1 MIVFLKHSIASASA
15 LASSST
21 RIIGG
26 SLAPSDRYPYVV
38 NLEPIGCGG
47 SLIAPD
53 VVLTAAH
60 CKDAY
65 YEVHVGKTN
74 LNHAWTGEIIQ
85 AYTSILH
92 PNYNEIIQH
101 DNDFM
106 LILLSQPVDVVS
118 QFLALN
124 TDPAIPFTNEELTVM
139 GWGNTDPIAS
149 NYPDDLLET
158 NLIYE
163 TNEDC
168 ESRSGYY
175 PTIDGDVFE
184 DMMGKVSENMMC
196 AIGNGTDSC
205 QGDSGG
211 PLILKGD
218 DATKDVQVGV
228 VSWGNGECMTL
239 TF

>member
-1 MIVFLKHSIASASA
+1 
-15 LASSST
+15 
-21 RIIGG
+21 
-26 SLAPSDRYPYVV
+26 
-38 NLEPIGCGG
+38 
-47 SLIAPD
+47 
-53 VVLTAAH
+53 
-60 CKDAY
+60 
-65 YEVHVGKTN
+65 
-74 LNHAWTGEIIQ
+74 
-85 AYTSILH
+85 
-92 PNYNEIIQH
+92 
-101 DNDFM
+101 M
-106 LILLSQPVDVVS
+106 LILLSQPVTAVS

-124 TDPAIPFTNEELTVM
+124 ADPAIPFINEELTVM
-139 GWGNTDPIAS
+139 GWGDTNTDPTAMIL
-149 NYPDDLLET
+149 PDDLLET

-175 PTIDGDVFE
+175 LAWYLNESEALYLNESSEALPFNWTFGNNVGNMTEIFVFE